1 MSQPVQPPNP
11 PQQPH
16 VGGQPTDGNP
26 YAAQQPP
33 APTGNPYAAQQPP
46 APTGNPFAGG
56 QPSAPTGN
64 PFAGGQQQPGQSGG
78 NPFGPAARNN
88 LVVGLLVALGAAV
101 LAAILYGV
109 IAGAIEREVGY
120 AAIGVGF
127 LIGFAAS
134 KVGGPLPAL
143 GIAAAV
149 LSLGAVFLGQLIGA
163 SMIASD
169 ALGVGFSEVFF
180 DHFGDLVTIWKE
192 EFDFMSFVFFV
203 LGPVGAFAGVR
214 KAG

>member
-11 PQQPH
+11 PQQPYG
-16 VGGQPTDGNP
+16 GGQPTDGNP

-33 APTGNPYAAQQPP
+33 AGAPYAPHPGAQ
-46 APTGNPFAGG
+46 TGGNPFAD
-56 QPSAPTGN
+56 
-64 PFAGGQQQPGQSGG
+64 QQPGQFGG
-78 NPFGPAARNN
+78 GAPFAPAPPVRNN
-88 LVVGLLVALGAAV
+88 IGMGLLAALGAAV

-109 IAGAIEREVGY
+109 LAGAIEREVGY

-163 SMIASD
+163 SMIAAD
-169 ALGVGFSEVFF
+169 GMGVGFSEVFF
-180 DHFGDLVTIWKE
+180 DHFGDLVTFWKE
-192 EFDFMSFVFFV
+192 AFDFMSFVFFV
-203 LGPVGAFAGVR
+203 LGPVGAFAGVK

>member
-11 PQQPH
+11 PQQPYG
-16 VGGQPTDGNP
+16 GGQPTDGNP

-33 APTGNPYAAQQPP
+33 APTGNPFAGQQPP
-46 APTGNPFAGG
+46 APTGNPFAG
-56 QPSAPTGN
+56 
-64 PFAGGQQQPGQSGG
+64 QQPGQFGG
-78 NPFGPAARNN
+78 GAPFAPAPAARNN

-101 LAAILYGV
+101 VAAVLYGV
-109 IAGAIEREVGY
+109 IIGAIEREVGY

-143 GIAAAV
+143 GIAAAA

-169 ALGVGFSEVFF
+169 AAGVGFSEVFV

-203 LGPVGAFAGVR
+203 LGPVGAFAGVK

>member
-1 MSQPVQPPNP
+1 MSQPAQPPTP
-11 PQQPH
+11 PQQPA
-16 VGGQPTDGNP
+16 DGNP
-26 YAAQQPP
+26 YAGQQPAPGAPYAPHPGAQQ
-33 APTGNPYAAQQPP
+33 G
-46 APTGNPFAGG
+46 GNPFAG
-56 QPSAPTGN
+56 
-64 PFAGGQQQPGQSGG
+64 QQPGQFGG
-78 NPFGPAARNN
+78 GAPFVPAPAARNN
-88 LVVGLLVALGAAV
+88 IGMGLLAALGAAIV
-101 LAAILYGV
+101 AAILYGV
-109 IAGAIEREVGY
+109 LAGAIEREVGY

-143 GIAAAV
+143 GVTAAV

-163 SMIASD
+163 SMIAAD
-169 ALGVGFSEVFF
+169 GLGVGFSEVFF
-180 DHFGDLVTIWKE
+180 DHFGDLVTFWKE

>member
-11 PQQPH
+11 PQQPA
-16 VGGQPTDGNP
+16 DGNP
-26 YAAQQPP
+26 YAGQQPAPGAPYAPHPGAQQ
-33 APTGNPYAAQQPP
+33 G
-46 APTGNPFAGG
+46 GNPFAG
-56 QPSAPTGN
+56 
-64 PFAGGQQQPGQSGG
+64 QQPGQFGG
-78 NPFGPAARNN
+78 GAPFAPAPAARNN
-88 LVVGLLVALGAAV
+88 IGMGLLAALGAAIV
-101 LAAILYGV
+101 AAILYGV

-163 SMIASD
+163 SMIAAD
-169 ALGVGFSEVFF
+169 GLGVGFSDVFF
-180 DHFGDLVTIWKE
+180 DHFGDLVTFWKK